1 MNKSVVLK
9 NKFYLFISFMF
20 TFFLFVY
27 LLYFLI
33 NGQRGLIKYFQL
45 KNQNIIFSKTISE
58 LEKENKY
65 YLNRTE
71 RLQPNTIDLD
81 YLEEKLRK
89 NAGLLKENEL
99 IILFDWSNYLL
110 TKFYKFYIKIYKNLQ
125 MKKLTRSDHLKIY
138 SYMLK
143 IRRFE
148 ERSSQLYGMGHI
160 GGFCHLYIGQEA
172 VVVGVL
178 MTIKKNDSVVTT
190 YRDHGHMIAR
200 GLEPKKIMSELTGRV
215 DGYSSGKG
223 GSMHM
228 FSKKNN
234 FYGGHGI
241 VGAQVPIGTGIA
253 FTHKYNG
260 DKNICRTYIGDG
272 AMNNGQVF
280 EAFNLAA
287 LWKLPV
293 LYIIENNK
301 YGMGTAVDRAAAGS
315 DLYKRGEAFGIK
327 GEIVNGMNVYS
338 VIKAAAKA
346 GEYVRSGKGPYIL
359 EVQTYRYRGHSMS
372 DPAKY
377 RTKTELEQ
385 YKSSDPIAIV
395 KEEIIKKK
403 VASKNEL
410 EKLDKEI
417 IEEIKSAANFALES
431 QFPNKE
437 ELYTDVYL

>member
-1 MNKSVVLK
+1 
-9 NKFYLFISFMF
+9 
-20 TFFLFVY
+20 
-27 LLYFLI
+27 
-33 NGQRGLIKYFQL
+33 
-45 KNQNIIFSKTISE
+45 
-58 LEKENKY
+58 
-65 YLNRTE
+65 
-71 RLQPNTIDLD
+71 
-81 YLEEKLRK
+81 
-89 NAGLLKENEL
+89 
-99 IILFDWSNYLL
+99 
-110 TKFYKFYIKIYKNLQ
+110 
-125 MKKLTRSDHLKIY
+125 
-138 SYMLK
+138 
-143 IRRFE
+143 
-148 ERSSQLYGMGHI
+148 MGHI

-200 GLEPKKIMSELTGRV
+200 GLDPKKIMAELTGRAV
-215 DGYSSGKG
+215 GYSAGKG

-228 FSKKNN
+228 FSKENN

-253 FTHKYNG
+253 FTHMYNG

-301 YGMGTAVDRAAAGS
+301 YGMGTSVERAAAGS
-315 DLYKRGEAFGIK
+315 DLYKRGEALGIK
-327 GEIVNGMNVYS
+327 GEIVDGMNVYS
-338 VIKAAAKA
+338 VIKAAEKA
-346 GEYVRSGKGPYIL
+346 GDYVRSGKGPYIL

-377 RTKTELEQ
+377 RTKAELEE
-385 YKSSDPIAIV
+385 YKNSDPIEIV
-395 KEEIIKKK
+395 KNEIIKKK
-403 VASKNEL
+403 IASDKEL
-410 EKLDKEI
+410 EKIGKEI
-417 IEEIKSAANFALES
+417 IEEVKQAADFALES
-431 QFPNKE
+431 NFPDNK